1 MGWQYYLKLL
11 PAVLQHRMGTTTIYV
26 THDQAEAM
34 TLGDQVAII
43 NQGLSQQVSSPQQLY
58 SQPANIF
65 VAGFIDNPGM
75 NICSAILQHDYHGR
89 LTFPLGGQSIPIP
102 SANTEHYQKLSQY
115 LNRQIY
121 VGMRPEA
128 FTVGKTGP
136 EGCEINGLVV
146 AAEPLGHETLVYFDF
161 SVESVVEINNSLVEP
176 DNDNRPRQTMIARLS
191 GYRPLPQ
198 GQKITL
204 QLDRTAIY
212 FFDSDGVGIY

>member
-1 MGWQYYLKLL
+1 M
-11 PAVLQHRMGTTTIYV
+11 
-26 THDQAEAM
+26 
-34 TLGDQVAII
+34 
-43 NQGLSQQVSSPQQLY
+43 
-58 SQPANIF
+58 
-65 VAGFIDNPGM
+65 
-75 NICSAILQHDYHGR
+75 
-89 LTFPLGGQSIPIP
+89 
-102 SANTEHYQKLSQY
+102 
-115 LNRQIY
+115 
-121 VGMRPEA
+121 
-128 FTVGKTGP
+128 GKTGP

-161 SVESVVEINNSLVEP
+161 LIESVVEINNSLVEP